1 MYYTVDSQVLD
12 VDIHRFFHISMW
24 KNLLPKSYM
33 WKTQILEEHY
43 ASGQACKT
51 DTYTAEK
58 RKN

>member
-1 MYYTVDSQVLD
+1 
-12 VDIHRFFHISMW
+12 MW
-24 KNLLPKSYM
+24 KNLFPKTRM

-58 RKN
+58 REN